1 MKVIRKKRILIL
13 KNPKVIKRNWYK
25 RKYKYI
31 LHPKLD
37 IRNINNSFRKYQIE
51 SLKKIYIVIRKD
63 GS

>member
-1 MKVIRKKRILIL
+1 MLIL